1 MNKIFFKKEL
11 HVYIDSVINS
21 KPVLILP
28 EKEIIYDDPHDPRNW
43 DEIKL
48 LSFDNLYNDKRYDY
62 ILSGKGY
69 LSSKNGK
76 RRYRYIE
83 ISGKQ
88 YKKSDINS
96 VILVRAINDQI
107 GLGSSPL
114 SELINNITID
124 QFEEW
129 IKDIAKD
136 VQKGIL

>member
-11 HVYIDSVINS
+11 HVYIDSIINS

-28 EKEIIYDDPHDPRNW
+28 EKEIIYDDPHNPKNW

-69 LSSKNGK
+69 LTSKNGK

-129 IKDIAKD
+129 VKDIVKD
-136 VQKGIL
+136 VQTGIL

>member
-1 MNKIFFKKEL
+1 M
-11 HVYIDSVINS
+11 
-21 KPVLILP
+21 
-28 EKEIIYDDPHDPRNW
+28 
-43 DEIKL
+43 
-48 LSFDNLYNDKRYDY
+48 
-62 ILSGKGY
+62 
-69 LSSKNGK
+69 
-76 RRYRYIE
+76 YRYIE

-107 GLGSSPL
+107 GLGLSSL

>member
-1 MNKIFFKKEL
+1 MNKIFFKRQVY
-11 HVYIDSVINS
+11 VYINDINS
-21 KPVLILP
+21 NPVMILP
-28 EKEIIYDDPHDPRNW
+28 ENEIIYDDPVNPKNW

-48 LSFDNLYNDKRYDY
+48 LSFDDLYNNKRYDY

-69 LSSKNGK
+69 LSSKK
-76 RRYRYIE
+76 DKKMYRYIE

-107 GLGSSPL
+107 GLGLSSL